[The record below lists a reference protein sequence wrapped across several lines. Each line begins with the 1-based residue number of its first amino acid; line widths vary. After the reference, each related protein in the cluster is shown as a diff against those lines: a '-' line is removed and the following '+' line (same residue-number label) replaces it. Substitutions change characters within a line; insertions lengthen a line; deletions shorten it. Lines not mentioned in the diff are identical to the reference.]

1 MSYDPLKLRHFVD
14 MTFESHATFCSQA
27 CQHIKSSVDLEC
39 KQTEM
44 FQLSSLRSQN
54 DGETVFNEC
63 HDFQGAFNYGYR
75 KGIIEDWISSC
86 NKNAI
91 NCSMDFTL
99 TRTLGDPVQVHFNS
113 INS

>member
-1 MSYDPLKLRHFVD
+1 MSFDSLQLRHFVD

-27 CQHIKSSVDLEC
+27 GQHTKSAVDLEC

-44 FQLSSLRSQN
+44 FQLI
-54 DGETVFNEC
+54 TVFIEC
-63 HDFQGAFNYGYR
+63 HFFQGAFNYGYR

-86 NKNAI
+86 HKNAI

-99 TRTLGDPVQVHFNS
+99 TRTLGDPVQVHFNVI